1 MMQVDS
7 LLHCGAFHIHIPPR
21 VRYPYHAATSAFG
34 ASEEEVVDRWVGAA
48 CVLAGVFGH
57 ALLQRATGVIHA
69 ALLLLRLRRFVNK
82 ST

>member
-1 MMQVDS
+1 MVPFI
-7 LLHCGAFHIHIPPR
+7 LTFLGLGTRVTRRRPR
-21 VRYPYHAATSAFG
+21 SASAFG
-34 ASEEEVVDRWVGAA
+34 ASKEEVVDRSVGAA

-69 ALLLLRLRRFVNK
+69 AIARPPSLLLHLGRFVNK